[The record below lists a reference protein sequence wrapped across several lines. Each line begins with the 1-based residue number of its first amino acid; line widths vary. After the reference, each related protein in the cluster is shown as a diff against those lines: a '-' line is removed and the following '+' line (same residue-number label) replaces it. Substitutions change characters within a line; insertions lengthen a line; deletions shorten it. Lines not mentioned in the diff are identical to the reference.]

1 MSSKLIKMIPV
12 EWKKIIK
19 NILYFFKKLIFFLIL
34 KIKTKIQTNYKII
47 IGAGG
52 TNYSGWIPT
61 DQISIDLLNNYSF
74 SKFFKK
80 NSISNILAEH
90 VFEHLD
96 FQQGVIAINNCY
108 EYLKVGGSIRI
119 AVPDGN
125 FPNEDYIKHVKP
137 NGTGLGAMD
146 HKILY
151 TYDTIIKLF
160 DKKKF
165 LINLIEYFEEDGEFI
180 QNYNEEKNGYIMR
193 SRNNDHRNTE
203 NTIKYTSIIVDAIK
217 I

>member
-1 MSSKLIKMIPV
+1 MLKKITKNIQIKLKQ
-12 EWKKIIK
+12 IIK
-19 NILYFFKKLIFFLIL
+19 NILFFFKKLIFLVIL
-34 KIKTKIQTNYKII
+34 KIKIKLYNKFKVI

-52 TNYSGWIPT
+52 TNYSGWIST
-61 DQISIDLLNNYSF
+61 DQITIDILDENSF

-96 FQQGVIAINNCY
+96 FNQGYRAIKNCY
-108 EYLKVGGSIRI
+108 EYLKVGGVIRI

-125 FPNEDYIKHVKP
+125 FPNDDYIEHVKP
-137 NGTGLGAMD
+137 GGTGPGAID

-151 TYDTIIKLF
+151 TYDTILRLF
-160 DKKKF
+160 DEKNF
-165 LINLIEYFEEDGEFI
+165 SINLVEYFKEDGEFI
-180 QNYNEEKNGYIMR
+180 QNYNEEENGYIMR
-193 SRNNDHRNTE
+193 SRNNDHRNSL
-203 NTIKYTSIIVDAIK
+203 NTINYTSIIIDATK